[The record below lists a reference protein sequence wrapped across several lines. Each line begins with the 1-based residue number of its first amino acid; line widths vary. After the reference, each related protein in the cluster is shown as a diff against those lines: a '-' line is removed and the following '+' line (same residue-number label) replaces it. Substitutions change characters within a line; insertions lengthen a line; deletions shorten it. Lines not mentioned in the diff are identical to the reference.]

1 MSKNDLMQ
9 NPFWVRS
16 DTGVIFGVCRGLGE
30 STGLGGP
37 LLRALFLVMFFI
49 FGTGLLIYLSLAW
62 CLPKRSKIESAYQK
76 RILGVCYRLGVKSDL
91 EVPFV
96 RFLFFFSLFL
106 SLGATIF
113 IYLGL
118 HFILDPLEA

>member
-1 MSKNDLMQ
+1 MLRQEFIQ

-16 DTGVIFGVCRGLGE
+16 DEGVVFGVCRGLGE
-30 STGLGGP
+30 SSGIGGP
-37 LLRALFLVMFFI
+37 LIRCLFLVMLLI
-49 FGTGLLIYLSLAW
+49 FGTGLLVYLSLAL
-62 CLPKRSKIESAYQK
+62 CLPKRSKVQEAYRK
-76 RILGVCYRLGVKSDL
+76 KILGVCYRLGVKGEL

-113 IYLGL
+113 IYLTL
-118 HFILDPLEA
+118 HFILDPVS